1 LGRKEENV
9 KRAFAV
15 THNLANIR
23 NFGFVAHIDHGKTTL
38 SDNLLA
44 GVGII
49 SEELA
54 GKQLLLDYD
63 EQERA
68 RGITII
74 AAAASMVHKYK
85 GEEYLINLIDTPG
98 HVDFSGDVTR
108 AMRAVDGALVLVCAV
123 EGVMPQTETVL
134 RQAIKERAKPVLF
147 INKVDRLINE
157 LKLTPDEMQQRF
169 IGIINGV
176 NKLIKKMVPKEFEKD
191 WLVRVDDGSVAF
203 GSAYYNWA
211 ISIPWMKNSGIT
223 FKDIYKYCTKREHRL
238 LAKRAPIHQIL
249 LDMVIQHLP
258 NPLVAQKYRIPIIWR
273 GNLES
278 EEGKSM
284 VECDPSGELAL
295 MVTKILIDPHA
306 GDVVFGR
313 IYSGSVTVGKELR
326 ISGMPYKS
334 RVQQVS
340 LMVGPER
347 IPVNEVRA
355 GNVVALTGLSGA
367 VAGSTVTSSKSM
379 EPFEKIIHYSDP
391 VVTVAIEPKHATDLP
406 KLVNVLRSIG
416 KADPSIEV
424 TINQETG
431 EYLMSGMGEL
441 HLEITSYRIREEQSI
456 PMNVSPPIVVYRETV
471 LGKSPYSFEGK
482 SPNRHNSFYLEVEP
496 LSLEIVKALREEKV
510 PSKVKK
516 YKKEVIKQLT
526 ELGMEREEAKGV
538 FACYKTNLFVDA
550 TKGIQHLFETK
561 ELLKEAFEEVMK
573 KGPRARESLQ
583 GVKVRL
589 VDAKLHEDAIHRGP
603 AQVIPAIRNAIY
615 GAMTTAKNVLL
626 EPIQKVVVSAP
637 RDLVGQV
644 TKEILQRRGT
654 IAGMHQE
661 GDLTTI
667 EARAPVA
674 EMLGFSS
681 AIRSA
686 TSGRVLWSTE
696 NMGFE
701 LLPHELQDKI
711 TREIRKRKGLKPEP
725 YPSDY
730 YAK

>member
-1 LGRKEENV
+1 
-9 KRAFAV
+9 
-15 THNLANIR
+15 
-23 NFGFVAHIDHGKTTL
+23 
-38 SDNLLA
+38 
-44 GVGII
+44 
-49 SEELA
+49 
-54 GKQLLLDYD
+54 
-63 EQERA
+63 
-68 RGITII
+68 
-74 AAAASMVHKYK
+74 
-85 GEEYLINLIDTPG
+85 
-98 HVDFSGDVTR
+98 
-108 AMRAVDGALVLVCAV
+108 
-123 EGVMPQTETVL
+123 
-134 RQAIKERAKPVLF
+134 
-147 INKVDRLINE
+147 
-157 LKLTPDEMQQRF
+157 
-169 IGIINGV
+169 
-176 NKLIKKMVPKEFEKD
+176 
-191 WLVRVDDGSVAF
+191 
-203 GSAYYNWA
+203 
-211 ISIPWMKNSGIT
+211 
-223 FKDIYKYCTKREHRL
+223 
-238 LAKRAPIHQIL
+238 
-249 LDMVIQHLP
+249 MVIQHLP
-258 NPLVAQKYRIPIIWR
+258 NPLVAQKCRVPTIWR
-273 GNLES
+273 GDLES

-284 VECDPSGELAL
+284 LGGDPNGELAL

-313 IYSGSVTVGKELR
+313 IYSGSLRAGEELWV
-326 ISGMPYKS
+326 SGMPYKS

-355 GNVVALTGLSGA
+355 GNVAALTGLSGA
-367 VAGSTVTSSKSM
+367 IAGSTVTSSRSI
-379 EPFEKIIHYSDP
+379 EPFEKIVHYSDP
-391 VVTVAIEPKHATDLP
+391 VVTVAVEPKHATDLP

-416 KADPSIEV
+416 KQDPSIEV

-431 EYLMSGMGEL
+431 EYLLSGMGEL

-456 PMNVSPPIVVYRETV
+456 PINVSSPIVVYRETV
-471 LGKSPYSFEGK
+471 LGKSPHSFEGK

-496 LSLEIVKALREEKV
+496 LPLEIVKALREGKV

-516 YKKEVIKQLT
+516 YKKEAIKQLV
-526 ELGMEREEAKGV
+526 ELGMKREEAKGV

-573 KGPRARESLQ
+573 KGPKAQEPLQ

-603 AQVIPAIRNAIY
+603 AQVIPAVRNATY
-615 GAMTTAKNVLL
+615 GAMTTAKSMLL

-637 RDLVGQV
+637 QDLLGQI

-654 IAGMHQE
+654 IVEMHQE
-661 GDLTTI
+661 EDLTTI
-667 EARAPVA
+667 EAKAPVA

-701 LLPHELQDKI
+701 LLPHELQDEV
-711 TREIRKRKGLKPEP
+711 TRKIRKRKGLKPEP
-725 YPSDY
+725 YPADY